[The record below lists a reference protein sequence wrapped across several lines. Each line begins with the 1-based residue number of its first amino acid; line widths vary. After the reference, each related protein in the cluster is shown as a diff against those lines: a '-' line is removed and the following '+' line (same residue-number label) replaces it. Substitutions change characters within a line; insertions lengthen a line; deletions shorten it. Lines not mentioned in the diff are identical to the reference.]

1 MSGKQLTHLFF
12 LDGLIDKERGPERRL
27 LRHLDIHCQEMGGWT
42 NERRRTCFAS
52 TAWVNSGENATCVME
67 TSSRTRLNRNALL
80 VKFSRTSRETYDDQ
94 PGLASKRGG
103 RACSATVPFHVA

>member
-1 MSGKQLTHLFF
+1 MSEKRLTHLFF
-12 LDGLIDKERGPERRL
+12 LDSLIDKERGPERRL
-27 LRHLDIHCQEMGGWT
+27 LRYLDIHCQDLDGWMYKA
-42 NERRRTCFAS
+42 RRTCFAS

-94 PGLASKRGG
+94 PGLGSKRGE
-103 RACSATVPFHVA
+103 RLVRQPVPFHVA